1 MTHFFRKPV
10 SRALGLLIALSLASA
25 PVLAE
30 VTFKGPLEQGALVVG
45 KTDPAAQVT
54 LDGKKIMVSP
64 RGLFALGF
72 DLDHAASATL
82 VVTTP
87 DGTSETQKL
96 AIAPRA
102 WNIQSI
108 TGVASKYVSPPAADL
123 IRIKRE
129 RELKNAARS
138 CDTNE
143 DSFAEDFIWPASGPI
158 SGIFGSQR
166 IFNGEKRNPHFG
178 VDVAAPEGAPIVA
191 PADGIV
197 RLAEPDM
204 FYEGGLVFLDHG
216 QGVFSQFLHMSRI
229 DVKVGDRLHQGDPI
243 GRVGKKGRATGP
255 HLHWGMVWCGTR
267 VDASLMIPGVGA
279 EGAVPGM
286 KVRSN
291 GSSD

>member
-1 MTHFFRKPV
+1 MKPF
-10 SRALGLLIALSLASA
+10 LGLLIALSLAA
-25 PVLAE
+25 TPALAD
-30 VTFKGPLEQGALVVG
+30 VTLKGTLEQGALVVG
-45 KTDPAAQVT
+45 HTDPAAHVS

-64 RGLFALGF
+64 RGYFALGF
-72 DLDHAASATL
+72 DRDHDGSAMLT
-82 VVTTP
+82 VMQP

-108 TGVASKYVSPPAADL
+108 TGIASKYVSPPAADL

-129 RELKNAARS
+129 RELKTAARP
-138 CDTNE
+138 CNTNE
-143 DSFAEDFIWPASGPI
+143 DFFAENFIWPASGPV

-178 VDVAAPEGAPIVA
+178 VDVAAPEGARVVA

-255 HLHWGMVWCGTR
+255 HLHWGMLWCGTR
-267 VDASLMIPGVGA
+267 VDPSLMIPGIGA
-279 EGAVPGM
+279 VGAVPGM
-286 KVRSN
+286 KAGN
-291 GSSD
+291 D

>member
-1 MTHFFRKPV
+1 MKPF
-10 SRALGLLIALSLASA
+10 LGLLIALSLAA
-25 PVLAE
+25 TPALAD
-30 VTFKGPLEQGALVVG
+30 VTLKGTLEQGALVVG
-45 KTDPAAQVT
+45 HTDPAAHVS
-54 LDGKKIMVSP
+54 LDGKKIMVSR
-64 RGLFALGF
+64 RGYFALGF
-72 DLDHAASATL
+72 DRDHDGSAMLT
-82 VVTTP
+82 VTQP

-108 TGVASKYVSPPAADL
+108 TGIASKYVSPPAADL

-129 RELKNAARS
+129 RELKTAARP
-138 CDTNE
+138 CNTNE
-143 DSFAEDFIWPASGPI
+143 DFFAENFIWPASGPV

-178 VDVAAPEGAPIVA
+178 VDVAAPEGARVVA

-255 HLHWGMVWCGTR
+255 HLHWGMLWCGTR
-267 VDASLMIPGVGA
+267 VDPSLMIPGIGA
-279 EGAVPGM
+279 DGAVPGM
-286 KVRSN
+286 KAGN
-291 GSSD
+291 D

>member
-1 MTHFFRKPV
+1 MKKPLWT
-10 SRALGLLIALSLASA
+10 LGVLIALAGTPA
-25 PVLAE
+25 LAE
-30 VTFKGPLEQGALVVG
+30 VTLKGPLEQGALVVG
-45 KTDPAAQVT
+45 QTDPAAQVT
-54 LDGKKIMVSP
+54 LDGQKIMVSP
-64 RGLFALGF
+64 RGFFALGF
-72 DLDHAASATL
+72 DRDHAASATL
-82 VVTTP
+82 IVTTP
-87 DGTSETQKL
+87 DETIETQKL

-129 RELKNAARS
+129 RELKAAARP

-143 DSFAEDFIWPASGPI
+143 DFFAEDFIWPSSGPV

-178 VDVAAPEGAPIVA
+178 VDVAAPEGALVVA

-216 QGVFSQFLHMSRI
+216 QGVFSQFLHMSHI

-255 HLHWGMVWCGTR
+255 HLHWGMLWCGTR
-267 VDASLMIPGVGA
+267 VDPSLKIPGIGA

-286 KVRSN
+286 KASN
-291 GSSD
+291 N